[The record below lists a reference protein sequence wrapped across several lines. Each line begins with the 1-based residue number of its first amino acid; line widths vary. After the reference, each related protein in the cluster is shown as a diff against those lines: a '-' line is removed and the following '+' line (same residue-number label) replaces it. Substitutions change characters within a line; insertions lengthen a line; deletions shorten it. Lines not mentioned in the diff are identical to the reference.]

1 MVGPFIFF
9 DHMGPITFAPAS
21 GIDVRPHPH
30 IALATITYVFEGEFV
45 HRDSLGSEQVV
56 RAGDVNWMVAG
67 RGIVHS
73 ERTSPEVRARA
84 AAMHA
89 LQTWVALPVEDEE
102 MEPRFEHHPSSSIPS
117 VQLPGA
123 DLRIV
128 AGSAYGRTAP
138 TGVLSPTLYV
148 HARLA
153 AGAALEIDDGH
164 EERAVYV
171 VDGTIDCNGQRFES
185 GTMIVLEPAAQATVT
200 AKGAA
205 SVMLVGGSPLGA
217 RHIYWNFVASSKE
230 RIESAKSAWREGRFP
245 KVPGDEVEFI
255 PLPEDS

>member
-1 MVGPFIFF
+1 
-9 DHMGPITFAPAS
+9 MGPVTFAPAN

-45 HRDSLGSEQVV
+45 HRDSLGSEQVI
-56 RAGDVNWMVAG
+56 RPGDVNWMVAG

-73 ERTSPEVRARA
+73 ERTSPEVRARGA
-84 AAMHA
+84 ALHA
-89 LQTWVALPVEDEE
+89 LQTWVALPVEHEE
-102 MEPRFEHHPSSSIPS
+102 IDPRFEHHPSTSIPS

-171 VDGTIDCNGQRFES
+171 ADGAIECTGQQFQS
-185 GTMIVLEPAAQATVT
+185 GTMIVLEPGAQATVV
-200 AKGAA
+200 ASAA
-205 SVMLVGGSPLGA
+205 SNVMFVGGAPLSA
-217 RHIYWNFVASSKE
+217 RHIWWNFVASSKE
-230 RIESAKSAWREGRFP
+230 RIERAKSDWREGRFP

-255 PLPEDS
+255 PLPEGS